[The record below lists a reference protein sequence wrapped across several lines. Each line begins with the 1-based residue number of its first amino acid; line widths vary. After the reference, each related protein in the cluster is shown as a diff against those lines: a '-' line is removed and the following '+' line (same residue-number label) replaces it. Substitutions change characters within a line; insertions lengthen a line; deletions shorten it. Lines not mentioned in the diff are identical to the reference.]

1 MKTKD
6 KNKYVLFLF
15 SLLPGAA
22 EMYMGFMHMGISLLA
37 LFFAGFALAVE
48 FSGLDGL
55 LFIPALIWFFGF
67 FHARN
72 LCSCDEETFAAT
84 EDRYIWDEFFGAD
97 VFRVTPAVPRKWIAA
112 ALILGGFSMLWES
125 VSGTIMDLFNYMYE
139 DFWPLWHALN
149 EVPRVF
155 LSLLLIVLGFRLV
168 RGKKKALEEAE
179 REQEPGQTHITE
191 SEHFPEQEQA
201 EAPLPALPES
211 TEADDGE

>member
-1 MKTKD
+1 MKKQD
-6 KNKYVLFLF
+6 KNRYILFIF

-48 FSGLDGL
+48 FARIDGL

-97 VFRVTPAVPRKWIAA
+97 VFRFTRSVPRKWIAA
-112 ALILGGFSMLWES
+112 ALILGGLGMLWGS
-125 VSGTIMDLFNYMYE
+125 VSDTLREYFGYMRE
-139 DFWPLWHALN
+139 DIWPLWYALN
-149 EVPRVF
+149 EVPNVF
-155 LSLLLIVLGFRLV
+155 LSLLMIVLGFRLV

-179 REQEPGQTHITE
+179 QKGDT
-191 SEHFPEQEQA
+191 
-201 EAPLPALPES
+201 LPALPENR
-211 TEADDGE
+211 EADDGE

>member
-1 MKTKD
+1 MKTQD
-6 KNKYVLFLF
+6 KNRYILFLF

-48 FSGLDGL
+48 FSRLDGL

-84 EDRYIWDEFFGAD
+84 EDRYIWDEFFGAE
-97 VFRVTPAVPRKWIAA
+97 VFRVTRSVPRKWIAA
-112 ALILGGFSMLWES
+112 ALILGGLSMLWES
-125 VSGTIMDLFNYMYE
+125 ISDTIREFFGYMGE
-139 DFWPLWHALN
+139 NIWPLWAALN
-149 EVPRVF
+149 EVPHVF
-155 LSLLLIVLGFRLV
+155 LSLLMIVLGIRLV

-179 REQEPGQTHITE
+179 K
-191 SEHFPEQEQA
+191 A
-201 EAPLPALPES
+201 ELPALPES
-211 TEADDGE
+211 TEADNGKE